1 MSAGSTVQ
9 ANLSS
14 ADLAQFNV
22 TIGLNLQ
29 NKLQDW
35 PSRQQLQYG
44 AVKGLATQDFHG
56 LQDFDF
62 QMSLYSSTHPLL
74 ESAWKV
80 IKSIVPNNPK
90 LLATLLNIPGF
101 GKVGMQVL
109 SLVGIQNIVVAPQSI
124 LKSSTQLNATITSL
138 S

>member
-9 ANLSS
+9 ATLAQQDLS
-14 ADLAQFNV
+14 QFNV
-22 TIGLNLQ
+22 RIGLNLQ

-35 PSRQQLQYG
+35 PGRQQIQYG
-44 AVKGLATQDFHG
+44 AVKGLATKDFHG
-56 LQDFDF
+56 LQDFNF
-62 QMSLYSSTHPLL
+62 QLSLYSSTHALL
-74 ESAWKV
+74 ESAWKI

-90 LLATLLNIPGF
+90 LLATLLTIPGF
-101 GKVGMQVL
+101 GQVGMQVL

-124 LKSSTQLNATITSL
+124 LQNSSQLKSTITSL